1 MGAATADTATLPE
14 GTEVSV
20 VSASSTMAG
29 SPLAETATPAGAAA
43 VAAFMTGETA
53 GGACVGTFLP
63 AYGYG
68 RVDAAATGA
77 GHGEGGTANVCAF
90 AAGDVRGKAGVETGP
105 TAAGCNVVTLVVVG
119 KLTCAPPAAV
129 GGEADEAADVGWLA
143 GGAAW
148 AERWMERPETGAAA
162 GLAAGAAEDEDA
174 ALRLECE
181 VAVASLAE
189 WIELAS
195 TSIKP
200 CKLCACAGACGV
212 PASLISVFGV
222 PGAGVPGADIPGA
235 GVPGAHA
242 H

>member
-1 MGAATADTATLPE
+1 
-14 GTEVSV
+14 
-20 VSASSTMAG
+20 MAE
-29 SPLAETATPAGAAA
+29 AATPAGAATG
-43 VAAFMTGETA
+43 AAFTKGETA

-63 AYGYG
+63 AYGYW
-68 RVDAAATGA
+68 RVDASATGA

-105 TAAGCNVVTLVVVG
+105 TAAGCDVVPLLVVG
-119 KLTCAPPAAV
+119 KLTCAPPATV
-129 GGEADEAADVGWLA
+129 GGEAGEAAEVGWLA

-148 AERWMERPETGAAA
+148 AERWKERPETGAAA
-162 GLAAGAAEDEDA
+162 GLEAGAAEDVDA
-174 ALRLECE
+174 AVQLECE
-181 VAVASLAE
+181 VAGASLE
-189 WIELAS
+189 VWIELAC

-200 CKLCACAGACGV
+200 CMLAAVAGACGV
-212 PASLISVFGV
+212 PASLISVLGV